1 MHCYLAGCF
10 SLIFCRHY
18 LAELILAVG
27 HFPGSFA
34 KISKLTEI
42 TFVKN
47 HQISEKSSVLLNLVR
62 CWNSVHPLDDFFA
75 QCRLLWVWK
84 GMRFCLRSAW
94 PFAFLCIV
102 VRQVLQ
108 QLWLLM
114 ALIIRNPTKHTVSG
128 ARTDLRWACRN
139 TLCGATFQAYQ
150 LYMASSRR
158 PPHMRKAENSG
169 FSNASG
175 RNLQNY

>member
-1 MHCYLAGCF
+1 M
-10 SLIFCRHY
+10 
-18 LAELILAVG
+18 G

-47 HQISEKSSVLLNLVR
+47 HQISEKSSVLLNSIP
-62 CWNSVHPLDDFFA
+62 CCNSVHTLDDFFA
-75 QCRLLWVWK
+75 HCGLLRLWKVMRVYLWI
-84 GMRFCLRSAW
+84 AW
-94 PFAFLCIV
+94 PSAFLCIV
-102 VRQVLQ
+102 VRQILQ

-114 ALIIRNPTKHTVSG
+114 TLMIRNPTKHTVSG

-139 TLCGATFQAYQ
+139 TLYGATFQAYQ

>member
-1 MHCYLAGCF
+1 M
-10 SLIFCRHY
+10 
-18 LAELILAVG
+18 G

-42 TFVKN
+42 AFVKN

-75 QCRLLWVWK
+75 QCRLLRLWK
-84 GMRFCLRSAW
+84 VMRVCLWIAW
-94 PFAFLCIV
+94 PSAFLCIV
-102 VRQVLQ
+102 VRQILQ
-108 QLWLLM
+108 QSRLPIALM
-114 ALIIRNPTKHTVSG
+114 VRNLIKHTISG
-128 ARTDLRWACRN
+128 AKTDLRWACRN

>member
-1 MHCYLAGCF
+1 M
-10 SLIFCRHY
+10 
-18 LAELILAVG
+18 G

-42 TFVKN
+42 TFLKYY
-47 HQISEKSSVLLNLVR
+47 QFSKKSSVLVNLKR
-62 CWNSVHPLDDFFA
+62 YCNSVRSLDDFFA
-75 QCRLLWVWK
+75 QCRLLRLWK
-84 GMRFCLRSAW
+84 VMRVCLWIAW
-94 PFAFLCIV
+94 PSAFLCIV
-102 VRQVLQ
+102 VRQILQ
-108 QLWLLM
+108 QSRLLM
-114 ALIIRNPTKHTVSG
+114 ALMIRNPTKHTVSG

-158 PPHMRKAENSG
+158 PPHMRKAENNG
-169 FSNASG
+169 FFNGSG